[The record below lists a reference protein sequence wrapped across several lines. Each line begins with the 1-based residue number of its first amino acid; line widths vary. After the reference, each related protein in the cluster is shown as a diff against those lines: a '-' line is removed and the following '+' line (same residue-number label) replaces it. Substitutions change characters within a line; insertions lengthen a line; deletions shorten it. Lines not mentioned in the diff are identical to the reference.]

1 MKKVK
6 FLAMLMFAMSACF
19 AFTACSDDDDDD
31 GGGSGGG
38 NGVFT
43 VTGGTS
49 KSGFNY
55 GTWHIEEGGTRN
67 AFYSMEF
74 YTFDIY
80 SALTNGDFS
89 VMGRGFSVVYIDL
102 NAPAGASVSA
112 TSLPT
117 GEFAPGDYRVYSAFN
132 ISGSAAEGSNQYEKV
147 SGTGNG
153 NLVITEN
160 GGKYT
165 VSIAKMKVVDNN
177 GDSSTFYSGSFSFT
191 GTMRL
196 FDPNEYGE

>member
-1 MKKVK
+1 MKKLK

-19 AFTACSDDDDDD
+19 TFTACSDDDDE
-31 GGGSGGG
+31 GGNGGNKG
-38 NGVFT
+38 NGVFS
-43 VTGGTS
+43 VVNGTS

-55 GTWHIEEGGTRN
+55 GTWHIEESGTQN

-80 SALTNGDFS
+80 SACMNGDFS
-89 VMGRGFSVVYIDL
+89 IMGRGFSVVYIDL
-102 NAPAGASVSA
+102 NVPVSSA
-112 TSLPT
+112 SLPT
-117 GEFAPGDYRVYSAFN
+117 GEFAPGDYSVYSAFN
-132 ISGSAAEGSNQYEKV
+132 ISASVTEGSNQYEKV
-147 SGTGNG
+147 SGTGND

-165 VSIAKMKVVDNN
+165 VSIANMKVVDNN
-177 GDSSTFYSGSFSFT
+177 GDSNTFYSGSFSFT
-191 GTMRL
+191 GTMRK

>member
-49 KSGFNY
+49 KSGLNY
-55 GTWHIEEGGTRN
+55 GTWHLEDAGMQN
-67 AFYSMEF
+67 SFYSMEF

-80 SALTNGDFS
+80 SALTNGDYGAMS
-89 VMGRGFSVVYIDL
+89 RGFSVVYVDL
-102 NAPAGASVSA
+102 YLPAGTPISG

-117 GEFAPGDYRVYSAFN
+117 GVFSPDKYHVYSALN
-132 ISGSAAEGSNQYEKV
+132 ISASSEEGSNQYEKV

-153 NLVITEN
+153 SLVITEN

-165 VSIAKMKVVDNN
+165 VSIAKMTVVDNE
-177 GDSSTFYSGSFSFT
+177 GSSNTFYPASFSFT

-196 FDPNEYGE
+196 FDPNEFGE